1 MQKITELLS
10 KGKSPYHVTE
20 WTGKQLQEAGYE
32 ELKLQESWRLHAGG
46 KYYVRPY
53 SGMVAAFAVP
63 EQLDRKTALRL
74 MLAHT
79 DFPCFKIK
87 PNPEVKTKDYRQLN
101 VEPYGGMLKNTWFD
115 RPLGIYGKVVLE
127 SEHPFA
133 PEVKLFGS
141 EEPAA
146 VIPSLAPHLNREA
159 GGKQEYDMQRE
170 LLPLLGIEQD
180 GDVTENFFTDYLKE
194 QFGAEANKVLSYDLF
209 LTNMDEPELIGSDK
223 KLLSSPRIDNLA
235 SVAAIVET
243 MCEKNDRRFT
253 GCGRII

>member
-32 ELKLQESWRLHAGG
+32 ELKLQESWQLHAGG

-133 PEVKLFGS
+133 PEVKLFG
-141 EEPAA
+141 
-146 VIPSLAPHLNREA
+146 RDR
-159 GGKQEYDMQRE
+159 K
-170 LLPLLGIEQD
+170 
-180 GDVTENFFTDYLKE
+180 
-194 QFGAEANKVLSYDLF
+194 
-209 LTNMDEPELIGSDK
+209 
-223 KLLSSPRIDNLA
+223 
-235 SVAAIVET
+235 SVV
-243 MCEKNDRRFT
+243 
-253 GCGRII
+253 

>member
-1 MQKITELLS
+1 M
-10 KGKSPYHVTE
+10 
-20 WTGKQLQEAGYE
+20 
-32 ELKLQESWRLHAGG
+32 
-46 KYYVRPY
+46 
-53 SGMVAAFAVP
+53 
-63 EQLDRKTALRL
+63 
-74 MLAHT
+74 
-79 DFPCFKIK
+79 
-87 PNPEVKTKDYRQLN
+87 
-101 VEPYGGMLKNTWFD
+101 
-115 RPLGIYGKVVLE
+115 VLE

-194 QFGAEANKVLSYDLF
+194 QLGAEANKVLSYDLF

-243 MCEKNDRRFT
+243 MCEKRPEIHWLWQDYLIMRKSAAAPSREQTAVFL
-253 GCGRII
+253 RIS

>member
-63 EQLDRKTALRL
+63 EQLDRKTALRP

-87 PNPEVKTKDYRQLN
+87 PNPGEDEGLQAVKC
-101 VEPYGGMLKNTWFD
+101 
-115 RPLGIYGKVVLE
+115 
-127 SEHPFA
+127 
-133 PEVKLFGS
+133 
-141 EEPAA
+141 
-146 VIPSLAPHLNREA
+146 
-159 GGKQEYDMQRE
+159 
-170 LLPLLGIEQD
+170 
-180 GDVTENFFTDYLKE
+180 
-194 QFGAEANKVLSYDLF
+194 GAIWRYAQKYMV
-209 LTNMDEPELIGSDK
+209 
-223 KLLSSPRIDNLA
+223 
-235 SVAAIVET
+235 
-243 MCEKNDRRFT
+243 
-253 GCGRII
+253 